1 MPQNCYELVW
11 IFIIY
16 AFIGWCTEVSYA
28 ALDRGIF
35 VNRGFLNGPYCPI
48 YGCGVVIVVAVLTPL
63 KDNLL
68 ILFIGSFLL
77 TSILEYITGYLLE
90 KVFHNQWW
98 DYSDKP
104 FNIHGYVCL
113 KFSIYWGLACTFI
126 MDVLH
131 PIIYKGI
138 TLMPHIVGM
147 ILICIIMTVFFVD
160 CGITVATI
168 LKFNKRL
175 KVMDEMAERIHK
187 LSDEIGENIYENVTD
202 IVEKSEEFQETHAEL
217 LDKLAE
223 TTGAAKDKM
232 IRTVDTK
239 IITENVKEMCI
250 EANHYLSKD
259 MDIAMKNAV
268 TTEKSELGR
277 KILNQL
283 QDNLKIA
290 DEEMI
295 PICQDTGM
303 AVIFLEVGQDVHFEG
318 EAIEDAIN
326 EGVRQGYTE
335 GYLRKSVV
343 KDPLIRENTKDN
355 TPAVIH
361 YSIVPGDKVKI
372 TIAPKGFGSENMSR
386 VFMLKPADGIE
397 GVKDAVLTAVK
408 DAGPN
413 ACPPMVVGV
422 GIGGTFEKC
431 AILAKKALIRP
442 VGEHSDI
449 PYVKDMEEELLG
461 KINRLG
467 IGPGGL
473 GGTTTALAVN
483 INTYPTHI
491 AGLPVA
497 VNICCH
503 VNRHVVRE
511 V

>member
-1 MPQNCYELVW
+1 MPHNFYELVW

-63 KDNLL
+63 KENLL

-138 TLMPHIVGM
+138 TLMPHIPGV
-147 ILICIIMTVFFVD
+147 ILLCIIMTVFFVD

-202 IVEKSEEFQETHAEL
+202 IVEKSEEFQKTHAEL

-223 TTGAAKDKM
+223 TKDNLMEIPGSAKEKITETTGAAKNKIVETTGTAKDKIAGTTGAAKDK
-232 IRTVDTK
+232 ITGTTGAAKDKFAETAGTAKEKITDTAANARLVLE
-239 IITENVKEMCI
+239 ENIM
-250 EANHYLSKD
+250 EAKSSFEAK
-259 MDIAMKNAV
+259 KNAW
-268 TTEKSELGR
+268 TEKSEEWKKNRERQKAELSELSE
-277 KILNQL
+277 KYEHLF
-283 QDNLKIA
+283 
-290 DEEMI
+290 EEKNFGFKRLMKAF
-295 PICQDTGM
+295 PDM
-303 AVIFLEVGQDVHFEG
+303 
-318 EAIEDAIN
+318 
-326 EGVRQGYTE
+326 
-335 GYLRKSVV
+335 KS
-343 KDPLIRENTKDN
+343 REN
-355 TPAVIH
+355 
-361 YSIVPGDKVKI
+361 DKTLTEFK
-372 TIAPKGFGSENMSR
+372 KHFH
-386 VFMLKPADGIE
+386 LDKPE
-397 GVKDAVLTAVK
+397 QK
-408 DAGPN
+408 
-413 ACPPMVVGV
+413 
-422 GIGGTFEKC
+422 
-431 AILAKKALIRP
+431 
-442 VGEHSDI
+442 
-449 PYVKDMEEELLG
+449 
-461 KINRLG
+461 
-467 IGPGGL
+467 
-473 GGTTTALAVN
+473 
-483 INTYPTHI
+483 
-491 AGLPVA
+491 
-497 VNICCH
+497 
-503 VNRHVVRE
+503 
-511 V
+511 